1 MKTLKRHPHLTRF
14 TLFAILLSGCLWIS
28 PSGCTNAGTN
38 AKWLEQAFGDALRSA
53 EGQYAADQIPGV
65 VMALRNK
72 WLPPGK
78 QWDNFAGKLIHE
90 FVVAN
95 PKNNAEVN
103 KVLEELAMRL
113 QTNGPTPTP

>member
-1 MKTLKRHPHLTRF
+1 MKRILAFLCIGLALSLTNC
-14 TLFAILLSGCLWIS
+14 SS
-28 PSGCTNAGTN
+28 TNT
-38 AKWLEQAFGDALRSA
+38 KWLEQAFGDALRSA

-78 QWDNFAGKLIHE
+78 QWDNLAGKLIHE

-113 QTNGPTPTP
+113 QTSESTPPATP